1 MKRIDRIKKYE
12 EIFDRVNN
20 KLNAE
25 FLNDDEL
32 QKDIEKLKRYY
43 LGKNWLND
51 FKADEKGLLPK
62 NLKRGVLSEDGVYNL
77 LSRYDEMK
85 EKLWNF
91 IM

>member
-25 FLNDDEL
+25 FLNDVEL

-62 NLKRGVLSEDGVYNL
+62 DLKRGILSEDGVYNL

-85 EKLWNF
+85 EKL
-91 IM
+91 

>member
-85 EKLWNF
+85 EKL
-91 IM
+91 

>member
-62 NLKRGVLSEDGVYNL
+62 DLKRGVLSEDGVYNL

-85 EKLWNF
+85 EKL
-91 IM
+91 

>member
-62 NLKRGVLSEDGVYNL
+62 DLKRGILSEDGVYNL

-85 EKLWNF
+85 EKL
-91 IM
+91 